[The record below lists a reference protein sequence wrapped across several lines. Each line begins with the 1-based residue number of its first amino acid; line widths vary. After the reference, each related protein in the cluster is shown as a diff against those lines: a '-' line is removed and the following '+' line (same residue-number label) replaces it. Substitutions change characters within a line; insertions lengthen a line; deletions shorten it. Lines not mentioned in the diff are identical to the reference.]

1 MNLANLLDPDLI
13 AIDLKANSKT
23 EAVEQL
29 SELFYKKYP
38 NKDKQAI
45 LKAVAEREE
54 LGSTSLGR
62 GFAFPHAR
70 TNAVEDLHIV
80 VGIDR
85 EGVVDRGP
93 DEMPI
98 KVICLFLTPLNIS
111 RLYLQALSGLANVA
125 RRPGMLDK
133 MLGARSPLEF
143 IEIIANTDIQ
153 IKEALTVSD
162 IMIHDV
168 AAVSPD
174 DSLRTVA
181 NIMLQYSLDIVPV
194 IDSQGKLLGEVSGKE
209 LIKSALPNY
218 EKLIAN
224 RPELEPFEN
233 LLRQKDKLCVSD
245 VLRHEVATIAET
257 ASLFEA
263 AATMISHDV
272 DRLMVLRDEKLVG
285 IITASHIISK
295 IIRG

>member
-13 AIDLKANSKT
+13 AVDLTAKT
-23 EAVEQL
+23 KIEVVEQL
-29 SELFYKKYP
+29 SELFRKKYP
-38 NKDKQAI
+38 DKDKQAI

-70 TNAVEDLHIV
+70 TNAVGDLHIV

-85 EGVVDRGP
+85 EGAVDKGP

-111 RLYLQALSGLANVA
+111 RLYLQALSGLANIA
-125 RRPGMLDK
+125 RRPGMLDQ
-133 MLGARSPLEF
+133 MLGVRSPEEL
-143 IEIIANTDIQ
+143 IEIIAKSDVQ

-162 IMIHDV
+162 IMIHD
-168 AAVSPD
+168 AASVSLD

-181 NIMLQYSLDIVPV
+181 NIMLQYDLDIVPA
-194 IDSQGKLLGEVSGKE
+194 IDSQGILVGYVSGKE

-233 LLRQKDKLCVSD
+233 LLRQKDDLRVND
-245 VLRHEVATIAET
+245 VLRREVVTIVES

-263 AATMISHDV
+263 AATMISRDV
-272 DRLMVLRDEKLVG
+272 DRLMVVRDGEFVG

>member
-245 VLRHEVATIAET
+245 VLRREVATIAET